1 MFILIMPKTRNQKDT
16 EDNGDLTV
24 KSIIPLEIEDDDYN
38 PVLPSIKRNSGSLI
52 LLVGTTNSGKTTLIN
67 NLLLNKNM
75 WGRRPNQP
83 QGAFENVS
91 IFSPSLY
98 LDDSCRFLVEN
109 FDCYSSFQDEIIEQM
124 KARQLALPKDKRPKQ
139 MIVIDDSVGL
149 IERNS
154 SVNYLGTRYRHFNC
168 NMIMSVQSF
177 RACSPIMRVNANCV
191 ILMSGIMNS
200 RELEKIDE
208 EYGDIYKR
216 TLLYCY
222 AKFASKKYEF
232 IYLKCRENPPEM
244 YKNFTEQI
252 DYNKYKK
259 IGKKFKIDDFSESE
273 NEDNEDI

>member
-1 MFILIMPKTRNQKDT
+1 MPKTRKQKDT

>member
-1 MFILIMPKTRNQKDT
+1 MLILIMPKTRITTDT

-75 WGRRPNQP
+75 WGRRPQQP
-83 QGAFENVS
+83 QGAFDNVM
-91 IFSPSLY
+91 IISPSLY

-109 FDCYSSFQDEIIEQM
+109 FDCYTEFHDEIIEQM
-124 KARQLALPKDKRPKQ
+124 KTRQLALPKDKRPKQ

-154 SVNYLGTRYRHFNC
+154 SINYLGTRYRHFNA

-177 RACSPIMRVNANCV
+177 RGCSCIMRTNANCV
-191 ILMSGIMNS
+191 VLMNGIMNT

-216 TLLYCY
+216 TLMYCY
-222 AKFASKKYEF
+222 KKFAPKKYDF

-252 DYNKYKK
+252 DYKKYKK
-259 IGKKFKIDDFSESE
+259 IGKNYDIDEDFSDEEGVLS
-273 NEDNEDI
+273 DT

>member
-1 MFILIMPKTRNQKDT
+1 MPKTRITTDT

-67 NLLLNKNM
+67 NLLLNRNM
-75 WGRRPNQP
+75 WGRRTNMP
-83 QGAFENVS
+83 QGAFDTVM
-91 IFSPSLY
+91 IISPSLY

-109 FDCYSSFQDEIIEQM
+109 FDCYSEYNPEIIEQM

-154 SVNYLGTRYRHFNC
+154 SINYLGTRFRHFNC
-168 NMIMSVQSF
+168 NIIMSVQSF

-191 ILMSGIMNS
+191 ILMNGIMNS
-200 RELEKIDE
+200 KELEKIGE
-208 EYGDIYKR
+208 EYSDIYKG

-222 AKFASKKYEF
+222 RKYAPKKYDF
-232 IYLKCRENPPEM
+232 ITCYVRENPPRMLQGFHTEIN
-244 YKNFTEQI
+244 YKQHRKEAKNF
-252 DYNKYKK
+252 
-259 IGKKFKIDDFSESE
+259 KFDEESE
-273 NEDNEDI
+273 EEEEDNDISDS

>member
-1 MFILIMPKTRNQKDT
+1 MPKTRNQKDT

-124 KARQLALPKDKRPKQ
+124 KARQLALPKYKRPKQ

>member
-1 MFILIMPKTRNQKDT
+1 MFILIMPKTRKQKDT

>member
-1 MFILIMPKTRNQKDT
+1 MPKTRNQKDT